1 MEPERSRRLRADLAV
16 LGGDD
21 ASGGRRLEL
30 ADRRLSRRDGP
41 HAWLASLVAE
51 PYIVHGCLSAL
62 SFLLIGIAW
71 WPDLRHAG
79 WGGCLL
85 GVLVLAGTVVSALS
99 YLATPEDS
107 PLHVL

>member
-1 MEPERSRRLRADLAV
+1 M
-16 LGGDD
+16 
-21 ASGGRRLEL
+21 
-30 ADRRLSRRDGP
+30 
-41 HAWLASLVAE
+41 ASLVAE
-51 PYIVHGCLSAL
+51 PYIVYGCLSAL

-85 GVLVLAGTVVSALS
+85 GVRVLAGTVVSALS